1 MRFSVLLAII
11 ALLAAPA
18 GCATKRQAASATDTA
33 ADGADDDARRNR
45 APAPPIP
52 PREPVP
58 VLQQR

>member
-18 GCATKRQAASATDTA
+18 GCVTKRPPSSAADTR
-33 ADGADDDARRNR
+33 ADGAHDDTRRNR

>member
-1 MRFSVLLAII
+1 MRFFVLLAII

-18 GCATKRQAASATDTA
+18 GCVTKRPSPSA
-33 ADGADDDARRNR
+33 ADTLADRTSDDTRRDR